1 MAISR
6 ESCGLLYILISA
18 ILYSIAGAFLKK
30 STGIPSTELVFFR
43 AVFQGFFVILGMLR
57 FKEESLPSDNGRE
70 GQLGNNE
77 YSRQEMTDGDSPI
90 NCSGHGDTTSTTT
103 HDGTLLINVP
113 LGRPG
118 RERNVVVLRGFVG
131 GGFGFVCYFYSIK
144 SLPLGD
150 AIALLSVYPVY
161 TIFMAKFFLDES
173 ITRSH
178 IIVTVLNVIGGTL
191 IAGPSF
197 LSYKNGDDVIHNDQY
212 NPLGYITALVGGF
225 FAACVIILIRKAGTL
240 GVHTLQLLFSWC
252 CFGLIS
258 SIVFGFTLGT
268 LVEGMWVFPSDR
280 ESWFYIFG
288 TCAVGTLAH
297 GFLNYAGRFAPAGL
311 CALVRSTDILWAY
324 MIEVVIFEESP
335 RVSTIAGVVLIL
347 ASLTMIAIEK
357 IRDEM
362 GAKSY
367 NLLNKEAEDATM
379 ELDGSDLEM
388 I

>member
-1 MAISR
+1 MAINR

-18 ILYSIAGAFLKK
+18 VLYSIAGAFLKK
-30 STGIPSTELVFFR
+30 ATGIPSTELVFFR

-57 FKEESLPSDNGRE
+57 FREESLPSDNGRE

-90 NCSGHGDTTSTTT
+90 NCVGDTTT
-103 HDGTLLINVP
+103 HAGTLLIKVP

-131 GGFGFVCYFYSIK
+131 GGFGFLCYFYSIK

-161 TIFMAKFFLDES
+161 TIFMAKFYLDES

-212 NPLGYITALVGGF
+212 NPLGYITALFGGF
-225 FAACVIILIRKAGTL
+225 FAALVIILLRKAGTL

-258 SIVFGFTLGT
+258 SVAFGFTLGA
-268 LVEGMWVFPSDR
+268 LVEGTWAFPSDR
-280 ESWFYIFG
+280 ETWFYIFG
-288 TCAVGTLAH
+288 TCAVGTMAH
-297 GFLNYAGRFAPAGL
+297 ALFNYAGMFAPAGL

-324 MIEVVIFEESP
+324 MIEVVVFEESP
-335 RVSTIAGVVLIL
+335 QFSTIAGVVLIL
-347 ASLTMIAIEK
+347 VSLTMIAIEK
-357 IRDEM
+357 IRNEM
-362 GAKSY
+362 GAESY
-367 NLLNKEAEDATM
+367 NLLNKEAEDDTK
-379 ELDGSDLEM
+379 ELDGSDIEM
-388 I
+388 T